1 MGASSFLTVSDG
13 SRSFQTVQMLH
24 VSFRS
29 QIESQYLYM
38 LPLGEKNKKDLFCLL
53 DSLAF
58 LQAEMIH
65 VCNTDAKCG
74 KNLLEKSD
82 CPCRNVL

>member
-38 LPLGEKNKKDLFCLL
+38 LPLGEKTKKICFV
-53 DSLAF
+53 F
-58 LQAEMIH
+58 L
-65 VCNTDAKCG
+65 T
-74 KNLLEKSD
+74 
-82 CPCRNVL
+82 VLHFSRLK